1 MSWKNEDELVNE
13 WKLEN
18 TVIKRVISK
27 CSNNM
32 PNKTSDGY
40 VYISTKPLTPD
51 YKNGHL
57 ETL

>member
-1 MSWKNEDELVNE
+1 
-13 WKLEN
+13 
-18 TVIKRVISK
+18 
-27 CSNNM
+27 M

-57 ETL
+57 ENLYGVHLN